1 VTIQATESEPVPGEG
16 MPSPAEIARLAA
28 KARRAIPEG
37 VVESFWTG
45 PSGPEPLRRI
55 DWPAHA
61 AGLPQA
67 RGSILFLP
75 GRGDSYEK
83 WLETLEQWHLEGWEV
98 SSIDWRGQALSGR
111 FGFDAATGHVP
122 DFDVWIEDL
131 AAFWRGWAAD
141 KPGPHVLIGH
151 SMGGHLALRAVAQG
165 KVRPDSL
172 VLSAPML
179 GIHPA
184 WLPAGLL
191 HAVARG
197 IAGLGDSRRPAWKH
211 SEKPELLPQA
221 RSHLLTHDKGRY
233 SDEDWWRQR
242 RPGIAMG
249 PASWGWIERALASI
263 RLLEARGVLEAVDL
277 PVLLLATRY
286 DGLVSW
292 PAIRRASRRL
302 PQAELLAFGY
312 EARHEILR
320 EADPARDRALAAIR
334 DFLNR
339 TARVRG

>member
-1 VTIQATESEPVPGEG
+1 VTIQATESRSETGDTP
-16 MPSPAEIARLAA
+16 PSLGAIAHMAA
-28 KARRAIPEG
+28 KARRAIPESA
-37 VVESFWTG
+37 VESFWTG

-55 DWPAHA
+55 DWPVASS
-61 AGLPQA
+61 GEA

-75 GRGDSYEK
+75 GRGDCYEK
-83 WLETLEQWHLEGWEV
+83 WLETLEQWHLEGWAV
-98 SSIDWRGQALSGR
+98 SSADWRGQAMSGR
-111 FGFDAATGHVP
+111 FGFDATTGHVA
-122 DFDVWIEDL
+122 DFDLWIEDL
-131 AAFWRGWAAD
+131 AAFWKDWAAER
-141 KPGPHVLIGH
+141 PGPHVLVGH

-165 KVRPDSL
+165 KVRPQSL

-184 WLPAGLL
+184 RVPTGLL
-191 HAVARG
+191 HAVAGG
-197 IAGLGDSRRPAWKH
+197 IVRLGDPRRPAWKH

-221 RSHLLTHDKGRY
+221 RSRLLTHDKDRY
-233 SDEDWWRQR
+233 ADEDWWRAR

-263 RLLEARGVLEAVDL
+263 RLLEGKGVLEAVDV
-277 PVLLLATRY
+277 PVLVLATRY

-292 PAIRRASRRL
+292 PAIKRAARRL
-302 PQAELLAFGY
+302 PHAQLLAFGH

-320 EADPARDRALAAIR
+320 ESDPVRDRALAAIR

-339 TARVRG
+339 TAPVRG